1 MKRLVLIML
10 SSPTLLGS
18 VLSLMV
24 MANPAKAVET
34 SAEMAQS
41 LQCQSSPHS
50 QRLVCVRVSPPPTVT
65 AAAVPTS
72 EQGEQVAPSDDSSS
86 TPAVLEFTEEES
98 DAAIALFGCDCPQ
111 CLNSLRQLRGLP
123 PIS

>member
-1 MKRLVLIML
+1 MKRLVLILL

-18 VLSLMV
+18 VLSVMV
-24 MANPAKAVET
+24 MGTPAKAVET

-41 LQCQSSPHS
+41 LECQASSHS
-50 QRLVCVRVSPPPTVT
+50 QRLVCVRVTPPPTVT
-65 AAAVPTS
+65 ASAHPNG
-72 EQGEQVAPSDDSSS
+72 EQGEQVAQSADSSS
-86 TPAVLEFTEEES
+86 DPAVLQFTEEES
-98 DAAIALFGCDCPQ
+98 DTAIALFGCDCPA